1 LHVEFFEQKYEKKM
15 IIASIDIGSNTVL
28 LLISEI
34 NFQNLEVKSIKN
46 YYQFPRIS
54 KGLLPGEPISLKKIE
69 ELIAI
74 LKEYKKICRE
84 FSVQKIL
91 PVATNALRITSN
103 STEIVSRIK
112 NELDIEAK
120 IIEGPEEAHLSFL
133 GAVYPIE
140 DGVNKTVVDIGGGST
155 EIIFGNNKNLQFK
168 KSFQMGV
175 VSLTEKFLTNK
186 SKTID
191 NILMTE
197 RYVNKILNELS
208 SKIPSEVETIAVAGT
223 PTTLS
228 CILQEI
234 KIYDENCVENSIL
247 TYENVCSIIDEIY
260 PLSEQEMSERYGQV
274 VEGRE
279 DVLLAGCIILKIF
292 MENVGLEKIT
302 VSNKGLR
309 YGVVIDYML
318 RNNSI
323 NMTTDKNNAN

>member
-1 LHVEFFEQKYEKKM
+1 M

-34 NFQNLEVKSIKN
+34 NFKNLEVKSIKN
-46 YYQFPRIS
+46 YYRVPRIS
-54 KGLLPGEPISLKKIE
+54 KGLLHGEPISLKKIE

-74 LKEYKKICRE
+74 LKEYKEICCE

-91 PVATNALRITSN
+91 SVATNAMRITSN
-103 STEIVSRIK
+103 SSEIISRIK
-112 NELDIEAK
+112 NELDIEIK
-120 IIEGPEEAHLSFL
+120 IIEGHEEAQLSFL
-133 GAVYPIE
+133 GAVFPIE
-140 DGVNKTVVDIGGGST
+140 NNANKLVIDIGGGST
-155 EIIFGNNKNLQFK
+155 EIVFGNNNNLQFK
-168 KSFQMGV
+168 KSFQIGV
-175 VSLTEKFLTNK
+175 VSLMEKFLYK
-186 SKTID
+186 ERKTID
-191 NILMTE
+191 DILKTE
-197 RYVNKILNELS
+197 FYTKEILNELS
-208 SKIPSEVETIAVAGT
+208 SQIPYGVETIAVAGT

-234 KIYDENCVENSIL
+234 KIYDENRVENSIL
-247 TYENVCSIIDEIY
+247 TYNDLCSIIDEIY
-260 PLSEQEMSERYGQV
+260 PLSEQEMSGRYGQV

-292 MENVGLEKIT
+292 MEKVGLEKIT